1 MHGFF
6 RASDALVIRLC
17 LFGLLV
23 TSHFVYALVATTKNT
38 PKPFTERST
47 LPPLDTIPTSAD
59 WESDDLPSVS
69 NSDYSSRLPIVYT
82 NDVASAEEWVQTHL
96 KDSSEPHMLGWDME
110 STPYLPWLE
119 HLYNDQS
126 YFGPATLQLSTSK
139 SALVLQVS
147 QDGVGPIHEGGL
159 PKFLHDLLENPNI
172 IPVGVGID
180 DDLVELYRWCL
191 EHGDDCAGPA
201 WGSKS
206 GPVAMRFDIGGIGSK
221 KAGSTKGLARLVA
234 GVLGVVLPKSKKL
247 ARTHWSREP
256 PLAKRE
262 VAYAARDAW
271 AAAAI
276 LEKLQT
282 IDPERFDPSAI
293 QQRLQ
298 AQTKDET
305 KPLRSI
311 QQISNRMLLRKAA
324 KTEWKELRTPKDADG
339 ADKPPWT
346 DEQRERY
353 DDLTVEMKEL
363 APTPPICY
371 EITESLGLEIP

>member
-1 MHGFF
+1 MNSFS
-6 RASDALVIRLC
+6 RATDALGFRLC
-17 LFGLLV
+17 LLGLLF
-23 TSHFVYALVATTKNT
+23 TSHFVYGLVATTKST
-38 PKPFTERST
+38 PKPFTESST
-47 LPPLDTIPTSAD
+47 LPPLDIIPTTAD
-59 WESDDLPSVS
+59 WES
-69 NSDYSSRLPIVYT
+69 SDYSSRLPIVYT
-82 NDVASAEEWVQTHL
+82 NDIASAEEWVQTHL
-96 KDSSEPHMLGWDME
+96 MNDSSEPQILGWDME

-119 HLYNDQS
+119 HLTIDRS

-159 PKFLHDLLENPNI
+159 PRFLHTVLENPNI

-206 GPVAMRFDIGGIGSK
+206 GPVAMRFDIGGIGSDK
-221 KAGSTKGLARLVA
+221 VGSTKGLARLVAGLVA

-276 LEKLQT
+276 LDKLQT
-282 IDPERFDPSAI
+282 IDPERFDPSTI
-293 QQRLQ
+293 QKQLQ
-298 AQTKDET
+298 EQTNDKD
-305 KPLRSI
+305 KPLR
-311 QQISNRMLLRKAA
+311 
-324 KTEWKELRTPKDADG
+324 T
-339 ADKPPWT
+339 
-346 DEQRERY
+346 
-353 DDLTVEMKEL
+353 
-363 APTPPICY
+363 
-371 EITESLGLEIP
+371 